1 MLSSR
6 PFWILY
12 TLTVI
17 LVVFWLAII
26 PLTEWRIG
34 DELVGKRI
42 ITIDT
47 KIIEA
52 AGGDF
57 EKEFSRLARQELT
70 KYTFITKWWLLYQD
84 YNLIAIGITTGMLIM
99 GILVGFLVASMTFR
113 QIVSLGD
120 RLHDMTAAD
129 KVAALMGLIMGLLL
143 SVLLLQYIRDWA
155 GSSGPLLGVLTI
167 LFLVF
172 FCIWA
177 MMSMKDELRYYFPGL
192 SHAKEET
199 EKELQK
205 PKILDTNVIIDGR
218 VADVCRSGFI
228 EGKIYI
234 PSFVL
239 EELQHIADS
248 SDSLRRARGRRGLD
262 ILNAMRKELD
272 LAVKPDDPVDPEN
285 PDEVDTRL
293 VKMAKTLDGTIVTND
308 FNLNKVAELQGVPVL
323 NINEL
328 ANALKPVVLPGEEM
342 TVSVIKEG
350 KELSQGVA
358 YLDDGT
364 MVVIEG
370 GRRHIGDTVDV
381 VVTSVLQTV
390 AGKMIFANI
399 KAVQEQE
406 DQIIDRNVRNYSSFR
421 PRKKTR

>member
-12 TLTVI
+12 TITII
-17 LVVFWLAII
+17 LVVFWVGIV
-26 PLTEWRIG
+26 PLTEWRLA
-34 DELVGKRI
+34 DELVAKGVVHLKSDLR
-42 ITIDT
+42 DD
-47 KIIEA
+47 
-52 AGGDF
+52 G
-57 EKEFSRLARQELT
+57 LMARWT
-70 KYTFITKWWLLYQD
+70 MLYQD
-84 YNLIAIGITTGMLIM
+84 YSLNAVAITAGMIVIGILM
-99 GILVGFLVASMTFR
+99 GFLLASLTFR

-129 KVAALMGLIMGLLL
+129 KVAALLGLIMGLLL

-155 GSSGPLLGVLTI
+155 GDSGPLLGVLTI

-192 SHAKEET
+192 SHGKEE
-199 EKELQK
+199 EKEVQK
-205 PKILDTNVIIDGR
+205 PKLLDTNVIIDGR

-228 EGKIYI
+228 EGRIYI

-239 EELQHIADS
+239 DELQHIADS

-272 LAVKPDDPVDPEN
+272 LEVKADDPVDPEN
-285 PDEVDTRL
+285 PDEVDSRL
-293 VKMAKTLDGTIVTND
+293 VKMAKDLDGSIVTND

-342 TVSVIKEG
+342 TVAVIKEG
-350 KELSQGVA
+350 KEPSQGVA

-370 GRRHIGDTVDV
+370 GRRHIGETLDV
-381 VVTSVLQTV
+381 IVTSVLQTV

-399 KAVQEQE
+399 KSDQEEE
-406 DQIIDRNVRNYSSFR
+406 DQLIDRNVRNYSSFR
-421 PRKKTR
+421 PRKKTK

>member
-12 TLTVI
+12 TLTII
-17 LVVFWLAII
+17 LVVFWVAVV
-26 PLTEWRIG
+26 PLTEWRLG
-34 DELVGKRI
+34 DEL
-42 ITIDT
+42 
-47 KIIEA
+47 
-52 AGGDF
+52 
-57 EKEFSRLARQELT
+57 LAKGIVSAESDMKDDGLMAR
-70 KYTFITKWWLLYQD
+70 WLMLYQ
-84 YNLIAIGITTGMLIM
+84 NHSLVTVGITAGMFVI

-129 KVAALMGLIMGLLL
+129 KVAALLGLIMGLLL

-155 GSSGPLLGVLTI
+155 GDSGPLLGVLTI

-192 SHAKEET
+192 SHVKE
-199 EKELQK
+199 EKELQR
-205 PKILDTNVIIDGR
+205 PKLLDTNVIIDGR

-248 SDSLRRARGRRGLD
+248 SDSLKRARGRRGLD
-262 ILNAMRKELD
+262 ILNGMRKELD
-272 LAVKPDDPVDPEN
+272 LVVKADDPVDPDN
-285 PDEVDTRL
+285 PDEVDSRL
-293 VKMAKTLDGTIVTND
+293 VKMAKQLDGSIVTND

-342 TVSVIKEG
+342 TVMVIKEG

-370 GRRHIGDTVDV
+370 GRRHIGQTVEV

-399 KAVQEQE
+399 KSAQEEE
-406 DQIIDRNVRNYSSFR
+406 DQLIDRNIRNYSGFR

>member
-12 TLTVI
+12 TITII
-17 LVVFWLAII
+17 LVVFWVAVV
-26 PLTEWRIG
+26 PLTEWRIA
-34 DELVGKRI
+34 DELVGKGIVNLKSDLR
-42 ITIDT
+42 DDGLM
-47 KIIEA
+47 A
-52 AGGDF
+52 
-57 EKEFSRLARQELT
+57 Q
-70 KYTFITKWWLLYQD
+70 WMMLYQD
-84 YNLIAIGITTGMLIM
+84 NYLIALGITAGMFVIGILM
-99 GILVGFLVASMTFR
+99 GFLLASLTFR

-129 KVAALMGLIMGLLL
+129 KVAALLGLIMGLLL

-155 GSSGPLLGVLTI
+155 GDSGPLLGVLTI

-192 SHAKEET
+192 QRDKEEQ
-199 EKELQK
+199 KEVQK
-205 PKILDTNVIIDGR
+205 PKLLDTNVIIDGR

-228 EGKIYI
+228 EGRIYI

-239 EELQHIADS
+239 DELQHIADS

-272 LAVKPDDPVDPEN
+272 LEVKADEPVDPDN
-285 PDEVDTRL
+285 PDEVDSRL
-293 VKMAKTLDGTIVTND
+293 VKMAKDLDGSIVTND

-342 TVSVIKEG
+342 TVMVIKEG

-370 GRRHIGDTVDV
+370 GRRHIGETLDV
-381 VVTSVLQTV
+381 IVTSVLQTV

-399 KAVQEQE
+399 KSDQEEE
-406 DQIIDRNVRNYSSFR
+406 DQLIDRNVRNYSSFR
-421 PRKKTR
+421 PRKKTK

>member
-12 TLTVI
+12 TITII
-17 LVVFWLAII
+17 LVVFWVAVV
-26 PLTEWRIG
+26 PLTEWRIA
-34 DELVGKRI
+34 DELVGKGIVNLRS
-42 ITIDT
+42 DLRDDGLM
-47 KIIEA
+47 A
-52 AGGDF
+52 
-57 EKEFSRLARQELT
+57 
-70 KYTFITKWWLLYQD
+70 KWMMLYQD
-84 YNLIAIGITTGMLIM
+84 YSVNAIAITAGMIII
-99 GILVGFLVASMTFR
+99 GILMGFLLASLTFR

-129 KVAALMGLIMGLLL
+129 KVAALLGLIMGLLL

-155 GSSGPLLGVLTI
+155 GDSGPLLGVLTI

-192 SHAKEET
+192 QHDKEEK
-199 EKELQK
+199 KEVQK
-205 PKILDTNVIIDGR
+205 PKLLDTNVIIDGR

-228 EGKIYI
+228 EGRIYI

-239 EELQHIADS
+239 DELQHIADS

-272 LAVKPDDPVDPEN
+272 LEVKADEPVDPDN
-285 PDEVDTRL
+285 PDEVDSRL
-293 VKMAKTLDGTIVTND
+293 VKMAKDLDGSIVTND

-342 TVSVIKEG
+342 TVMVIKEG

-370 GRRHIGDTVDV
+370 GRRHIGETLDV
-381 VVTSVLQTV
+381 IVTSVLQTV

-399 KAVQEQE
+399 KSDQEEE
-406 DQIIDRNVRNYSSFR
+406 DQLIDRNVRNYSSFR
-421 PRKKTR
+421 PRKKTK